1 MGEQDSKAEADPSRV
16 GEHERAEAETE
27 TKLEN
32 LNKIKEK
39 GIDPYPSKVG
49 DRIPTQEALKK
60 EGEKVSVAGRVMSIR
75 EHGKS
80 IFADVLDET
89 GKIQIY
95 LKVDLLG
102 EEKFAD
108 FKLIDVG
115 DIIEAHGEVFKTQ
128 AGEISIKAED
138 YKILTKTLVPIPSS
152 WYGLRDVEV
161 RYRKR
166 FLDLIVNKNSRE
178 ILETRSR
185 LISFLR
191 RFMDENGFIEVET
204 PILQL
209 IPGGAAAKPFITHY
223 NILDHDF
230 YLRIAPEL
238 YLKRLTVGGLEKVY
252 EIGRAFRNEGLSHM
266 HNPEFTIFEFYWAYV
281 DYEFLMEFTEKM
293 VKEAIKEIKGTLQI
307 EHQGKKIDFEKP
319 FEKITFRE
327 LVLRDCGIDIDQ
339 FKDYESLKAE
349 VEAKGIGL
357 NLDEVK
363 VWSKLVDELYKKVSR
378 EKIIEP
384 IFVVDHPIELTPLA
398 KKKEDDLT
406 KAQRFQLVCGGG
418 LELANAY
425 TELNDPLD
433 QQQRFKQQLEMKK
446 AGWDETQDFD
456 ADFIEALKVGLPPT
470 AGWGMGIERFVMLLC
485 DQYSIKEVIAF
496 PTLRP
501 KGKEGE
507 TSQ

>member
-1 MGEQDSKAEADPSRV
+1 MEKQESK
-16 GEHERAEAETE
+16 AEAETE

-32 LNKIKEK
+32 LNKLKEK
-39 GIDPYPSKVG
+39 GVNPYPSKVK
-49 DRIPTQEALKK
+49 DRILINEALKK
-60 EGEKVSVAGRVMSIR
+60 EGERVSVAGRTVSIR

-80 IFADVLDET
+80 LFADIYDES

-95 LKVDLLG
+95 LKIDLLG
-102 EEKFAD
+102 EEKFNG

-115 DIIEAHGEVFKTQ
+115 DIIEASGEVFKTQ
-128 AGEISIKAED
+128 AGEISIKVED
-138 YKILTKTLVPIPSS
+138 YRLLAKTLAPIPSS

-166 FLDLIVNKNSRE
+166 FLDYIVNEKARDN
-178 ILETRSR
+178 LKTRSR

-191 RFMDENGFIEVET
+191 RFMDENDFIEVET
-204 PILQL
+204 PILQA
-209 IPGGAAAKPFITHY
+209 IPGGAAAKPFVTHC

-238 YLKRLTVGGLEKVY
+238 YLKRLTVGGFEKVY

-293 VKEAIKEIKGTLQI
+293 VKEAVKEIKGSLQI
-307 EHQGKKIDFEKP
+307 EYQGKKIDFEKP
-319 FEKITFRE
+319 FGKITFRD
-327 LVLRDCGIDIDQ
+327 LVMQDCGIDIDQ
-339 FKDYESLKAE
+339 FKDFESLKNE
-349 VEAKGIGL
+349 ILAKDIKIETM
-357 NLDEVK
+357 NEVK

-384 IFVVDHPIELTPLA
+384 IFVVDHPVELTPLA
-398 KKKEDDLT
+398 KKKEDDPT
-406 KAQRFQLVCGGG
+406 KAQRFQLVTGGG
-418 LELANAY
+418 LELVNAY

-433 QQQRFKQQLEMKK
+433 QEQRFKQQLEMKK
-446 AGWDETQDFD
+446 AGWEETQDFD
-456 ADFIEALKVGLPPT
+456 ANFIEALKVGLPPT
-470 AGWGMGIERFVMLLC
+470 AGWGMGIERFVMLLT

-501 KGKEGE
+501 KNKEGE
-507 TSQ
+507 EA